1 MSAPSL
7 ATPEQ
12 QSAWRDVVTKAWAD
26 DKFRQRLIDDPN
38 GVLQEANLPL
48 PPGVNFVV
56 VENEPSRVHLVL
68 PARPEGALEVSEL
81 HLSDYDPGF

>member
-7 ATPEQ
+7 ATAEQ
-12 QSAWRDVVTKAWAD
+12 QSAWRDVVTKAWSD
-26 DKFRQRLIDDPN
+26 EKFKARLVDSPN
-38 GVLQEANLPL
+38 EVLKEAGLSLPQ
-48 PPGVNFVV
+48 GVNAVV

-68 PARPEGALEVSEL
+68 PARPDGELKVSEL